1 MHRRSESRR
10 IALGGVF
17 GALALALMLAGG
29 LLPLATFAAPA
40 FAGLLLVPVAIE
52 CGVKAGLLAYAA
64 IGLLAL
70 FLVADKEMALIF
82 LFFLGFY
89 PLAKIGL
96 EKLRRPAVRWASKFA
111 LFNACVLS
119 MYAIILF
126 VFPLPAVVLEF
137 EGMGQVFIFFLLA
150 LANLTFLLYDKAIE
164 RLTAL
169 YCCKIR
175 NKLLR

>member
-1 MHRRSESRR
+1 M
-10 IALGGVF
+10 
-17 GALALALMLAGG
+17 
-29 LLPLATFAAPA
+29 
-40 FAGLLLVPVAIE
+40 
-52 CGVKAGLLAYAA
+52 
-64 IGLLAL
+64 
-70 FLVADKEMALIF
+70 
-82 LFFLGFY
+82 
-89 PLAKIGL
+89 
-96 EKLRRPAVRWASKFA
+96 RWASKFA

>member
-1 MHRRSESRR
+1 MRRQSESRR

-29 LLPLATFAAPA
+29 FLPLATFAAPA

-52 CGVKAGLLAYAA
+52 CGVKA
-64 IGLLAL
+64 GLLAL

-137 EGMGQVFIFFLLA
+137 EGMGRAFVFSLLA

>member
-1 MHRRSESRR
+1 M
-10 IALGGVF
+10 
-17 GALALALMLAGG
+17 
-29 LLPLATFAAPA
+29 
-40 FAGLLLVPVAIE
+40 
-52 CGVKAGLLAYAA
+52 
-64 IGLLAL
+64 
-70 FLVADKEMALIF
+70 
-82 LFFLGFY
+82 
-89 PLAKIGL
+89 
-96 EKLRRPAVRWASKFA
+96 RWASKFA

-137 EGMGQVFIFFLLA
+137 EGMGRAFVFSLLA

>member
-1 MHRRSESRR
+1 M
-10 IALGGVF
+10 I
-17 GALALALMLAGG
+17 
-29 LLPLATFAAPA
+29 
-40 FAGLLLVPVAIE
+40 
-52 CGVKAGLLAYAA
+52 
-64 IGLLAL
+64 IGTAL
-70 FLVADKEMALIF
+70 FCKVLCMPCCCGEIGRRKGLKIPRWQHRTLSLIHIF
-82 LFFLGFY
+82 
-89 PLAKIGL
+89 AKIGL

>member
-1 MHRRSESRR
+1 MHRQSESRR

-29 LLPLATFAAPA
+29 FLPLATFAAPA

-96 EKLRRPAVRWASKFA
+96 EKLRHPAVRWASKFA

>member
-1 MHRRSESRR
+1 MHRQSESRR

-29 LLPLATFAAPA
+29 FLPLATFAAPA

-82 LFFLGFY
+82 CFS
-89 PLAKIGL
+89 
-96 EKLRRPAVRWASKFA
+96 WAFTR
-111 LFNACVLS
+111 
-119 MYAIILF
+119 
-126 VFPLPAVVLEF
+126 LP
-137 EGMGQVFIFFLLA
+137 
-150 LANLTFLLYDKAIE
+150 K
-164 RLTAL
+164 
-169 YCCKIR
+169 
-175 NKLLR
+175 